1 MNPLP
6 RPTNR
11 LIPDPIARLFQVKN
25 DVKESSDERM
35 SSIANLREDAGFEG
49 GIGAFEA
56 ESEGKGGG
64 AGEAIC
70 RGLTENQ
77 MPESNRC
84 GITSW
89 STHDTYQYSS
99 YAYQP
104 PSHLLSKKAFKRSE
118 IVIVSR
124 FLFLAQS
131 FECRR
136 LRSCLSKKRQE
147 AREDEKWSS
156 QYEEPMKSLQHN
168 ECGS

>member
-1 MNPLP
+1 MQKSSCQLPITAKRGINRLVNALAGCGIIQKALTVFLLTLPPSPKTPTQNPHRPMNPLP

-70 RGLTENQ
+70 RG
-77 MPESNRC
+77 
-84 GITSW
+84 
-89 STHDTYQYSS
+89 
-99 YAYQP
+99 
-104 PSHLLSKKAFKRSE
+104 
-118 IVIVSR
+118 
-124 FLFLAQS
+124 
-131 FECRR
+131 
-136 LRSCLSKKRQE
+136 
-147 AREDEKWSS
+147 
-156 QYEEPMKSLQHN
+156 
-168 ECGS
+168 